1 MTSRPQQ
8 RSGQIRQPK
17 GKLLKVS
24 QFLYVIEGQAFSIQ
38 VQESPDGILTAYT
51 ESTSDP
57 HEAFRPMS
65 GSNLED
71 VLQSTTQEID
81 KKVSKW

>member
-1 MTSRPQQ
+1 MTSRPPQS
-8 RSGQIRQPK
+8 SGQTRRPK

-24 QFLYVIEGQAFSIQ
+24 QFLYVIEGQSFSIQ
-38 VQESPDGILTAYT
+38 IQEAPDGMLTAYT

-57 HEAFRPMS
+57 HEAFRPIS

-71 VLQSTTQEID
+71 VLQSTTHEID

>member
-1 MTSRPQQ
+1 MTSRPQTN
-8 RSGQIRQPK
+8 SGQIRRSK
-17 GKLLKVS
+17 GTLLKVS
-24 QFLYVIEGQAFSIQ
+24 QFLYVIEGQSFSIQ
-38 VQESPDGILTAYT
+38 LQESPGNMFTAYA

-57 HEAFRPMS
+57 HEAFRPVS

-71 VLQSTTQEID
+71 VLQSITHEID